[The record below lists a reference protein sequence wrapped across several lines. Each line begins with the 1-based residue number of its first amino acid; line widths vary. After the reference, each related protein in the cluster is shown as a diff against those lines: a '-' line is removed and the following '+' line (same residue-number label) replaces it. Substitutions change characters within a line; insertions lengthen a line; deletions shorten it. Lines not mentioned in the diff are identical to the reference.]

1 MSEPS
6 PVSAAFHAAFAQ
18 HVLPLFDKLGF
29 AARRWASA
37 RPGLLVAH
45 LVRPLH
51 GESTRIELTVWCN
64 SDGDAL
70 HCRVDAIET
79 VNGQEL
85 RHEVKLHNPWDSRAT
100 LNSSVG
106 ELRPRESPERL
117 TVTLRFLAG
126 SLGANRAL
134 LASRFHALASG
145 LEGPETRTAWESAFR
160 DAQLLWPARHQRDP
174 KDARTDEASVVFAS
188 AHLLMLDV
196 TGERVTFRF
205 DTRGFDP
212 SQPVKVSGWC
222 HNSAG
227 VRVATELING
237 TQRWTFDLAGQLVV
251 PT

>member
-18 HVLPLFDKLGF
+18 HVRPLFDRLGF
-29 AARRWASA
+29 APRPWAGA
-37 RPGLLVAH
+37 RPGLLVEH

-51 GESTRIELTVWCN
+51 GEATRIELTVWCN
-64 SDGDAL
+64 PDGDAL
-70 HCRVDAIET
+70 HCRVDSIET
-79 VNGQEL
+79 VHGQEL

-100 LNSSVG
+100 LYGSVG
-106 ELRPRESPERL
+106 ELRPKESVERL
-117 TVTLRFLAG
+117 AVALRFLAG
-126 SLGANRAL
+126 SLGANRSL
-134 LASRFHALASG
+134 LASRFHALASA
-145 LEGPETRTAWESAFR
+145 LEASETRTAWETSFR
-160 DAQLLWPARHQRDP
+160 DAQLLWPTRHQRDP

-196 TGERVTFRF
+196 KGERVTFRF

-227 VRVATELING
+227 VQVATELING
-237 TQRWTFDLAGQLVV
+237 TQRWTFDLGGQLVV